1 MRMRVFSQN
10 LSLVDF
16 LTIGPYEKDADF
28 RELLQNIA
36 HKGLFIYGLLGVLII
51 TFFVSSHLLL
61 VGKTISWTYVGMDS
75 RTEMLLL
82 DKILIFLTCS
92 LMMFLSRTSIS
103 LKSTRVLVF
112 IMVWLICIAIPIED
126 IAGQDTSFT
135 IVYNTLALLFAVGTV
150 PFRGWHTALLSG
162 IVIFFTFLA
171 LAVFPVLM
179 ELPIPD
185 LRLGQI
191 IFIFVVAFLLTGM
204 SSQIYLNRFEQYR
217 AKKKAEELSKKL
229 EERNVVLQELKEKA
243 DRQAEQLRENEK
255 LKDRFFAN
263 ISHEF
268 RTPLT
273 LILGPLK
280 DMLDDGLD
288 KGSEKTIEEKLGLM
302 YRNGQKLLGLI
313 NQLLELSKID
323 SGKIYLQK
331 ERVFICEFISE
342 VVSTFKQLAEPRE
355 ISLSFDST
363 DMPLV
368 AEIDKEMMEQ
378 AISNLVSNAI
388 KFTEEG
394 GKVTVSIEQKP
405 GDDRRFIIRVRDTGI
420 GISEQE
426 LSNIFDRFYQVSH
439 SSHNRQKGTGIGLAF
454 SKEIIELHGGTIRAA
469 SLAGEG
475 SEFTVELPGFV
486 DSWGDTPP
494 ITDMTESRL
503 RGKIPDSEEDL
514 SAEIF
519 VENLKEDAPTVMVID
534 DNPDILE
541 YLKPHLSER
550 YGVLLQTNSA
560 RALELVVQ
568 KKIDLIIS
576 DVMMPDP
583 DGFEVCRAIKE
594 SDTLSHIPVILLTAQ
609 AEEESKIEGL
619 ELGADDYISKPFS
632 ASELMV
638 RVENLIEL
646 RNMLR
651 EKYSQQVRLKGK
663 EVEVSS
669 DDARFLKKVQ
679 AAIEKHM
686 ANSNFGVDWLADEV
700 NLSSRQLQRKIRSIT
715 NLSAGGYIRLLR
727 LERASQLLAQEW
739 GNVSEVAYE
748 VGFQDARYFSKLFK
762 QTFGTTPTEY
772 VSDQN

>member
-82 DKILIFLTCS
+82 DKILIFVTCS

-420 GISEQE
+420 GIPEQE

-475 SEFTVELPGFV
+475 SEFMVELPGFV
-486 DSWGDTPP
+486 DTWDDTPP

-560 RALELVVQ
+560 RALELVEQ

-679 AAIEKHM
+679 AAIEKHI

>member
-10 LSLVDF
+10 LSLENF
-16 LTIGPYEKDADF
+16 LTIGPYEEDEGF
-28 RELLQNIA
+28 RELLRTIA
-36 HKGLFIYGLLGVLII
+36 QKGLFIYGLLGVLII
-51 TFFVSSHLLL
+51 IFFVSSHIFF
-61 VGKTISWTYVGMDS
+61 VGKTVAWSYVDLDS

-82 DKILIFLTCS
+82 DKITIFLFCS
-92 LMMFLSRTSIS
+92 SMMLLSRTSIS
-103 LKSTRVLVF
+103 LKSIRILVF
-112 IMVWLICIAIPIED
+112 VMVWLICIFIPIED
-126 IAGQDTSFT
+126 IAGRDTSFT
-135 IVYNTLALLFAVGTV
+135 IVYNTIALLFAVGTV

-162 IVIFFTFLA
+162 IVIVFTFLA
-171 LAVFPVLM
+171 LALFPILM
-179 ELPIPD
+179 ELPAPE

-204 SSQIYLNRFEQYR
+204 SSQIYLNRYEQYR
-217 AKKKAEELSKKL
+217 AQKKAEALSKKL
-229 EERNVVLQELKEKA
+229 EERNLVLQALKEKA

-280 DMLDDGLD
+280 DMLDEGLD
-288 KGSEKTIEEKLGLM
+288 KGSEKTLEEKLGLM

-342 VVSTFKQLAEPRE
+342 VVSTFGPMAESRE
-355 ISLSFDST
+355 ISLTVDSIEA
-363 DMPLV
+363 PLV
-368 AEIDKEMMEQ
+368 AEIDKEMMER

-394 GKVTVSIEQKP
+394 GEVTVSIEQKP
-405 GDDRRFIIRVRDTGI
+405 GDDRRILIRVSDTGI
-420 GISEQE
+420 GIPEKE

-454 SKEIIELHGGTIRAA
+454 SKEIIELHDGALRAA
-469 SLAGEG
+469 SIPGEG
-475 SEFTVELPGFV
+475 SEFTVEMPGFV
-486 DSWGDTPP
+486 DS
-494 ITDMTESRL
+494 
-503 RGKIPDSEEDL
+503 PDGMIATSPDKKTVADKVVSKPEETVTREL
-514 SAEIF
+514 F

-550 YGVLLQTNSA
+550 YGVLLHTDSA
-560 RALELVVQ
+560 KALELVEQ

-594 SDTLSHIPVILLTAQ
+594 SDTLNHIPVILLTAQ

-632 ASELMV
+632 ASELMI

-651 EKYSQQVRLKGK
+651 DKYSQQVRIKGK

-669 DDARFLKKVQ
+669 DDARFLQEVQ
-679 AAIEKHM
+679 TAIEEHM

-762 QTFGTTPTEY
+762 QTFGSTPTEY
-772 VSDQN
+772 VSDQD